1 MPSYSFYNDKSIGGV
16 QRECTSSGEL
26 VGFAVYRNVTVP
38 GDPDKCDTK
47 AFRKKFDTTATH
59 TLTILEVM
67 ITSDRDLIALLP
79 ETQNPAEQSDR

>member
-1 MPSYSFYNDKSIGGV
+1 MLTALMPSYSFYNDKSIGGV

-47 AFRKKFDTTATH
+47 AFRKKFDLH
-59 TLTILEVM
+59 TVKLAIVRKSFRNAKLG
-67 ITSDRDLIALLP
+67 
-79 ETQNPAEQSDR
+79 Q